1 LVNYFKM
8 SKIRQVFILG
18 AIGGTILGF
27 LALQAYRVFV
37 PIHPTA
43 PTGAT
48 APSPEQAVLAEV
60 AARVALPAG
69 RPTMTQIHGV
79 EALRRQNPAFY
90 ALAENGDWI
99 IRYPAQVV
107 LYRAASG
114 TVVAVV
120 PITPTP

>member
-1 LVNYFKM
+1 
-8 SKIRQVFILG
+8 
-18 AIGGTILGF
+18 
-27 LALQAYRVFV
+27 
-37 PIHPTA
+37 
-43 PTGAT
+43 
-48 APSPEQAVLAEV
+48 
-60 AARVALPAG
+60 
-69 RPTMTQIHGV
+69 MTQIHGV

>member
-1 LVNYFKM
+1 M
-8 SKIRQVFILG
+8 SKIRQVFILV

-27 LALQAYRVFV
+27 LALQAYHVFV
-37 PIHPTA
+37 PARPA
-43 PTGAT
+43 SPTGVGV
-48 APSPEQAVLAEV
+48 PSPEQTVLAEV
-60 AARVALPAG
+60 ATRVVLPAG
-69 RPTMTQIHGV
+69 SPTVTQIRGV